1 MQNSTGPTVMTK
13 QADPK
18 VRLNDSSLTGA
29 DYVAV

>member
-1 MQNSTGPTVMTK
+1 MQKFNRSGRNAK

>member
-1 MQNSTGPTVMTK
+1 MQKFNMSGRYAK